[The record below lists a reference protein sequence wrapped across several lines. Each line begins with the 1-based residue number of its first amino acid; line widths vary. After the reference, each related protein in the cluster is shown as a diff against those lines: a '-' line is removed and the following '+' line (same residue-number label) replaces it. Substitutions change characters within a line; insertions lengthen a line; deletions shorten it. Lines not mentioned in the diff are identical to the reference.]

1 MFKFQSTICNG
12 CDNAIM
18 MSFDITNIAILNI
31 YSADYCCIGFGISK
45 SEAINLLKNTYLSK
59 KVDHC
64 KI

>member
-1 MFKFQSTICNG
+1 
-12 CDNAIM
+12 M

-31 YSADYCCIGFGISK
+31 YSAGYCCIGFGISK
-45 SEAINLLKNTYLSK
+45 GEAINLLKNTYLSK